1 MENSKKKELIY
12 RILAGLI
19 LLPIGIYV
27 VLFSHQ
33 YVFFAILLLIILLA
47 TREFIPLVDKEN
59 AFIYKPLM
67 WGSAV
72 IIPSSLFFGNTTIFL
87 AIIFIILFIL
97 FLLKMFSNNPTE
109 RVIEDVSYSFFSVI
123 FLPFLFSFMILI
135 REVSAMWLMFMFFV
149 VWASDTFAYFS
160 GITLGKHKLIPKVS
174 PKKSVEGLIG
184 GFLGGLVIA
193 YLFNY
198 YHFNLS
204 IWVMLIIAVDV
215 IVAGVIGD
223 LIESMIKRS
232 AAVKDSGNLIPGH
245 GGILDR
251 FDSAI
256 FAAPVL
262 YFYLYFLVG
271 I

>member
-1 MENSKKKELIY
+1 MENSKKKEMIY

-33 YVFFAILLLIILLA
+33 YVFFGVLLLIILLA
-47 TREFIPLVDKEN
+47 TKEFIPLVNKEN
-59 AFIYKPLM
+59 TFIYKPLI
-67 WGSAV
+67 WACAV
-72 IIPSSLFFGNTTIFL
+72 IIPSSLFFGNFTIFL

-97 FLLKMFSNNPTE
+97 FILKMFSNNPTE
-109 RVIEDVSYSFFSVI
+109 KVIEDVSYSFFSII
-123 FLPFLFSFMILI
+123 FLPFLFSFMILV
-135 REVSAMWLMFMFFV
+135 REVSATWLMFMFFV

-174 PKKSVEGLIG
+174 PKKSIEGLVG
-184 GFLGGLVIA
+184 GFLGGLIVA
-193 YLFNY
+193 YIFNY
-198 YHFNLS
+198 YIFELN
-204 IWVMLIIAVDV
+204 IFIMFVIAVDV
-215 IVAGVIGD
+215 IVAGVVGD

-245 GGILDR
+245 GGVLDR

-256 FAAPVL
+256 FATPVL